1 MKKALV
7 VLPTF
12 NEGGTIKKL
21 IEDILLQ
28 NKNVPNWDLEVLVN
42 DSSSTDDTAKFVKE
56 VQKKYPKKIYL
67 LETKK
72 EGLGKAYH
80 QAFVYAIEHIQPF
93 VIIQM
98 DADFS
103 HNPNDIPLFLDQI
116 ARGADFVV
124 GARYIKGGSI
134 PKDWGLHR
142 KMLSILA
149 NLTIRLGFMKL
160 NIHEWTNGYRAIKI
174 WLIKDALDH
183 IKNYSGYVF
192 QIAMLDYAI
201 KKGAKLAEI
210 PNNFIDR
217 KYGKSKIFVSQY
229 ILQIFAYILTYSTFV
244 KFVIVGFIGFA
255 VDFTSAYLFINK
267 LHIAKAPANMYSAEM
282 AICVNFLL
290 NNFWS
295 FKDKKIIGGFFAYLI
310 KFITFNFVS
319 SGSIIIQ
326 GVGLSLAL
334 KFIGDKNIHL
344 FGSLIIGSWIIYKIA
359 IIAFIIIPYSYILYN
374 RFIWKK
380 K

>member
-1 MKKALV
+1 MRKVLII
-7 VLPTF
+7 LPTF
-12 NEGGTIKKL
+12 NEAGSIEKL
-21 IEDILLQ
+21 IEDILAQ
-28 NKNVPNWDLEVLVN
+28 NKELSNWDIEVLIN
-42 DSSSTDDTAKFVKE
+42 DSSSTDDTAKIVKIL
-56 VQKKYPKKIYL
+56 QKKYSKKIFL

-80 QAFVYAIEHIQPF
+80 QAFVYAIDNIQPF

-103 HNPNDIPLFLDQI
+103 HNPNDIPLFLDKI
-116 ARGADFVV
+116 AKGADMVV

-134 PKDWGLHR
+134 PSNWGTHR
-142 KMLSILA
+142 KILSVLA

-160 NIHEWTNGYRAIKI
+160 SIHEWTNGYRAIKI

-201 KKGAKLAEI
+201 KKEAKLAEI

-217 KYGKSKIFVSQY
+217 KYGISKIFVSQY
-229 ILQIFAYILTYSTFV
+229 IFQIFFYLFTHSSFI
-244 KFVIVGFIGFA
+244 KFVIVGLIGFA
-255 VDFTSAYLFINK
+255 IDFGISYLMIERLHQAIWLATLLSTETAITS
-267 LHIAKAPANMYSAEM
+267 
-282 AICVNFLL
+282 NFLI

-295 FKDKKIIGGFFAYLI
+295 FAHKKIEGGPLSYL
-310 KFITFNFVS
+310 FNFLKFNLVS
-319 SGSIIIQ
+319 SGSIAIQ
-326 GVGLSLAL
+326 TLGVSILV
-334 KFIGDKNIHL
+334 NV
-344 FGSLIIGSWIIYKIA
+344 FGRKLWYLYKILIIV
-359 IIAFIIIPYSYILYN
+359 FIIIPYSYILYN
-374 RFIWKK
+374 KFIWKK